1 VLGGTRV
8 SSWKRNARRMIMK
21 RTSESDVHD
30 EISTRKMLMIMVPA
44 YINKRERLGVMD
56 NNLQKLSDKQKV
68 VLWESTYNLF
78 AELP

>member
-1 VLGGTRV
+1 
-8 SSWKRNARRMIMK
+8 MK

-68 VLWESTYNLF
+68 VLWEGTYNLF